1 MDECL
6 EYSCCPVSGED
17 LGADPQCDLQ
27 SPTSILTGLP
37 EMSRAREKKTQY
49 CLCCYFLSLFL
60 DFFF

>member
-6 EYSCCPVSGED
+6 EYSCCVVSGED

-37 EMSRAREKKTQY
+37 EMSGAREKKHSIIGAVAF
-49 CLCCYFLSLFL
+49 FLSF
-60 DFFF
+60 